1 MAYEKLL
8 NEIYAVIS
16 LKYLW
21 PEYRSGFRKSES
33 PDWINEEM
41 GLGMEVSQ
49 ALLPEDGQAESV
61 IEKYLGC
68 TSAEL
73 PENVYARYGE
83 RLHFY
88 NDRFWAILPDERRES
103 DWIRKAKV
111 RFDEKLN
118 KLNTNYIKLPVNSLY
133 LYLHP
138 NVTEKVNPKGL
149 FDYMKH
155 SQMGREVQFD
165 LVFLNSNTG
174 IHVCDFQEDEI
185 STIPLP
191 AHAREFLDA
200 ESARLREKHEWPD
213 GMILDSVPGK
223 YGRPKVE
230 RKSTG
235 KDKSDNQSTPVQ
247 VDTRNR
253 LERQMAFALELDKE
267 KLIGRQ
273 NYLSDGQRKENDA
286 EHAWHL
292 AIMTLLLS
300 EYANEPIDVLHTVAM
315 VLMHDV
321 VEIDAGDT
329 YAYDEN
335 GKASQAE
342 REMKAAKRI
351 YNMLPE
357 DQARK
362 YMDLWLEFEE
372 QKTPEARFARTMDN
386 IQPLILNVAANGRS
400 WLENGIHLSQ
410 VLGRNRHTASGSEE
424 LWQHAFNN
432 LIKPSVDEG
441 WLKNP

>member
-1 MAYEKLL
+1 
-8 NEIYAVIS
+8 
-16 LKYLW
+16 
-21 PEYRSGFRKSES
+21 
-33 PDWINEEM
+33 
-41 GLGMEVSQ
+41 
-49 ALLPEDGQAESV
+49 
-61 IEKYLGC
+61 
-68 TSAEL
+68 
-73 PENVYARYGE
+73 
-83 RLHFY
+83 
-88 NDRFWAILPDERRES
+88 
-103 DWIRKAKV
+103 
-111 RFDEKLN
+111 
-118 KLNTNYIKLPVNSLY
+118 
-133 LYLHP
+133 
-138 NVTEKVNPKGL
+138 
-149 FDYMKH
+149 
-155 SQMGREVQFD
+155 
-165 LVFLNSNTG
+165 
-174 IHVCDFQEDEI
+174 
-185 STIPLP
+185 
-191 AHAREFLDA
+191 
-200 ESARLREKHEWPD
+200 
-213 GMILDSVPGK
+213 MILDSVPGK